1 MARSHVQGYL
11 RQLHL
16 VDDLSKSI
24 CLLIE
29 LALEEGEECTKQR
42 EEDSRQRIVAAQQL
56 SCQVLQRVQKNLGHI
71 TFDLLKT
78 LEEGKQH

>member
-29 LALEEGEECTKQR
+29 LALEEGEEGAKQR
-42 EEDSRQRIVAAQQL
+42 EEDPRQRIVAAQQL
-56 SCQVLQRVQKNLGHI
+56 TCQVLQRVQKNLGHI

-78 LEEGKQH
+78 LEEEKQH